1 MGDSAQAMKKTAPTE
16 TRIEWMDIDKIP
28 PHPENPKAHD
38 LPAIMASMRAFGFR
52 GAVILD
58 ERSGLTNEGHGRI
71 EALKALRSENP
82 KDPPGNIRSTHGHQ
96 KWLVPVVRGQAFAN
110 EDEARAFLIA
120 SNRLTELGGWN
131 AKLDEIFA
139 SLDASL
145 AGVTGFTAEAVAR
158 ISAEA
163 LEEVDVDFGS
173 DESRDPSEELAQGEK
188 LPGVTKLVQ
197 VILSAD
203 QYEQFNGAM
212 RVLSSRTGITGVS
225 DLVFHAVL
233 KAGA

>member
-1 MGDSAQAMKKTAPTE
+1 MAKKKPDVE
-16 TRIEWMDIDKIP
+16 TRIEWMDIDAIP
-28 PHPENPKAHD
+28 PHPENPKDHD

-58 ERSGLTNEGHGRI
+58 ERSGLTNEGHGRVQ
-71 EALKALRSENP
+71 ALKLMRSEDARNAP
-82 KDPPGNIRSTHGHQ
+82 KNVRVEGNVKSAQ
-96 KWLVPVVRGQAFAN
+96 KSRWLIPVVRGQAFAN